1 MGIALLL
8 PVPQPPS
15 GGDELDI
22 PSGGSPS
29 PPSSWPA
36 TSGFKQSETVAYLK
50 GGTLVIAGGH
60 RTVDRFTMPVIGGTG
75 RYEGARGSAAFSPG
89 PQQTESLDVHLL
101 P

>member
-1 MGIALLL
+1 VAGN
-8 PVPQPPS
+8 
-15 GGDELDI
+15 LD
-22 PSGGSPS
+22 
-29 PPSSWPA
+29 A
-36 TSGFKQSETVAYLK
+36 GFKQSETVTYLK

-89 PQQTESLDVHLL
+89 PQQTELLDVHLL